1 MSLFSHSRALSSY
14 CRSHLSYS
22 RADGTS
28 RITLSSGQR
37 WETLSLWKRMHRG
50 VSYGTNPWAG
60 CRSSGRIAEM
70 RPGLLVSGRPF
81 LPFVSVHRYPH
92 WQSYR
97 SEPVV
102 AKHSLLMLWVI
113 TSPPVPPTRVPR
125 RLMTGRLIRLLM
137 TFFAQPTRL
146 NLNRAV
152 ALTLIF
158 MGIYITRMT

>member
-1 MSLFSHSRALSSY
+1 MSVY
-14 CRSHLSYS
+14 
-22 RADGTS
+22 
-28 RITLSSGQR
+28 I
-37 WETLSLWKRMHRG
+37 
-50 VSYGTNPWAG
+50 
-60 CRSSGRIAEM
+60 
-70 RPGLLVSGRPF
+70 
-81 LPFVSVHRYPH
+81 YPH

-102 AKHSLLMLWVI
+102 AKNSLLMLWVI

-125 RLMTGRLIRLLM
+125 RLTTGRLIRLLM

-158 MGIYITRMT
+158 MGTYITRMT

>member
-1 MSLFSHSRALSSY
+1 
-14 CRSHLSYS
+14 
-22 RADGTS
+22 
-28 RITLSSGQR
+28 
-37 WETLSLWKRMHRG
+37 MHPG

-81 LPFVSVHRYPH
+81 LPFVSVHIYPH

-102 AKHSLLMLWVI
+102 AKNSLLMLWVI

-125 RLMTGRLIRLLM
+125 RLRTGRLIRLLM

-146 NLNRAV
+146 NSQQGSSSYPNLHGHLHYPNDLDGPLMRLSLTKYEST
-152 ALTLIF
+152 ALTIRPAVSSPRLQHYRLTSI
-158 MGIYITRMT
+158 